1 MAKHTIT
8 IYISYDL
15 LQKIDNKAKQQ
26 NRSRSNFIEAELKK
40 TIQPQ
45 KIALT

>member
-8 IYISYDL
+8 IYHSYDL

-40 TIQPQ
+40 TIQTQ
-45 KIALT
+45 KIAPT